1 MRRQPAKGTSMQN
14 DKLGFIG
21 LGVMG
26 EPMCHNLAQRSRAS
40 VIAYDLRKD
49 PLKRLSLVGVHAAR
63 SIAEVAA
70 GADVVFLSL
79 PDEAAVRAACLGA
92 QGLVQHAREGQVVVD
107 CSTAPVALA
116 RELAAAFAGR
126 GAHFA
131 DAPVARTRQ
140 AAIDGTLSIMVGTDA
155 FLFHRIEPLL
165 RCMAT
170 DVTLCGPAGAGQ
182 AVKLLNNMVLSIT
195 VVALAEALAVAKA
208 SGVVEPKVLFD
219 TLAKGSADS
228 FALRSHGMKSLLPE
242 DHPEQAFPVT
252 YMLKDVGYAMQ
263 LARGA
268 GLELAGAGTAQR
280 LLEETVALGLG
291 PKYHTALIEAVRKRR
306 PSRG

>member
-1 MRRQPAKGTSMQN
+1 MSQ
-14 DKLGFIG
+14 DKTAERLGFIG

-26 EPMCHNLAQRSRAS
+26 EPMCRNLATRSRRPVLGHDRRAEP
-40 VIAYDLRKD
+40 LR
-49 PLKRLSLVGVHAAR
+49 RLAPDG
-63 SIAEVAA
+63 VAA
-70 GADVVFLSL
+70 SRSVAELAGAAEIIFLSL
-79 PDEAAVRAACLGA
+79 PGEPEVREVCLGKN
-92 QGLVQHAREGQVVVD
+92 GLASLIHPGQVVID

-116 RELAAAFAGR
+116 RELAAAFAAR

-165 RCMAT
+165 RCMAS
-170 DVTLCGPAGAGQ
+170 DVTHCGPAGAGQ

-208 SGVVEPKVLFD
+208 SGVVEPKLLFD

-228 FALRSHGMKSLLPE
+228 FALRNHGMKSLLPE
-242 DHPEQAFPVT
+242 DHPPHAFPVS
-252 YMLKDVGYAMQ
+252 YMLKDVGYAIE

-268 GLELAGAGTAQR
+268 GLDLQGAGTAR
-280 LLEETVALGLG
+280 KLLEETAAAGLADA
-291 PKYHTALIEAVRKRR
+291 YHTALIEAVRRHR
-306 PSRG
+306 V